1 MSPNT
6 FFPQPSYE
14 RPPCSICGRTMMLA
28 RSEPD
33 ASDESDDDRRT
44 FECVACNRSE
54 TLVIKYNGAA
64 TIVPKS

>member
-28 RSEPD
+28 RSDPSEPD
-33 ASDESDDDRRT
+33 YDRRT
-44 FECVACNRSE
+44 FECVSCNRSE
-54 TLVIKYNGAA
+54 VLVVKYNGAA
-64 TIVPKS
+64 MIVQKR

>member
-14 RPPCSICGRTMMLA
+14 RPPCSVCGRTMMLA
-28 RSEPD
+28 RIEPEKQD
-33 ASDESDDDRRT
+33 FDKRT

-54 TLVIKYNGAA
+54 TLVIKYNSAP
-64 TIVPKS
+64 TIVPKV

>member
-28 RSEPD
+28 HIEPEEPD
-33 ASDESDDDRRT
+33 CDRRT
-44 FECVACNRSE
+44 FECVHCNHSE
-54 TLVIKYNGAA
+54 ILIVKYNSFSK
-64 TIVPKS
+64 IVPN

>member
-14 RPPCSICGRTMMLA
+14 RPPCSICGGTMMLA
-28 RSEPD
+28 RIEPENPD
-33 ASDESDDDRRT
+33 FDKRT
-44 FECVACNRSE
+44 HECVARKRSE
-54 TLVIKYNGAA
+54 TLVIRYNVAA

>member
-6 FFPQPSYE
+6 FFPRPSYE

-28 RSEPD
+28 RIEP
-33 ASDESDDDRRT
+33 EQPRYDRRT
-44 FECVACNRSE
+44 FECVACDRSE
-54 TLVIKYNGAA
+54 TLVIKYNDAA

>member
-14 RPPCSICGRTMMLA
+14 RPPCSICCRTMMLA
-28 RSEPD
+28 RSEP
-33 ASDESDDDRRT
+33 DESDDDRRT

-54 TLVIKYNGAA
+54 TLVIKYNGPA

>member
-33 ASDESDDDRRT
+33 EPDESDDDRRT

-54 TLVIKYNGAA
+54 TLVIKYNGAV